1 MHFCGQCGLQLPP
14 GSTVCPRCGAP
25 VDPDLV
31 GEDDMHTDDATIPV
45 HLAYTRNPS
54 NPDYQPTITPFS
66 PPQQQPLI
74 LRPDGSGY
82 IPDEQ
87 IAGEPTN
94 AVSRLSPVM
103 QTPIPPTQLNMP
115 ASYPTNIPPFASN
128 NPAGSAPYWNYPP
141 QAGTGYQS
149 LPGQYDA
156 APLPA
161 RSERGRIIVLLLILF
176 CLLGILA
183 GMIYYFLNFVL
194 QKPVLTPSQQA
205 QGVITQYYDDV
216 NNGNYQA
223 AYDLWANKPLPY
235 DQFVQGYAHT
245 QHDNITFDSTTAM
258 ANGDVHVMITI
269 NATEQRGAGTVTSVY
284 KGSYVVG
291 QVNGTWKI
299 LRGSFHKV

>member
-31 GEDDMHTDDATIPV
+31 WEDDMHTDDATLPV
-45 HLAYTRNPS
+45 HLARTQNPS
-54 NPDYQPTITPFS
+54 DPDYQPTITPFS

-74 LRPDGSGY
+74 LRPDERGY

-87 IAGEPTN
+87 IAGEPTS
-94 AVSRLSPVM
+94 AVSRLSPVT
-103 QTPIPPTQLNMP
+103 QTPMPPTRLN
-115 ASYPTNIPPFASN
+115 TPPVASN
-128 NPAGSAPYWNYPP
+128 NPAGNAPYWNYPP
-141 QAGTGYQS
+141 QAATGYQS

-156 APLPA
+156 AQLPTG
-161 RSERGRIIVLLLILF
+161 RERGRILVLLLILF

-194 QKPVLTPSQQA
+194 HKPVLTPSQQA
-205 QGVITQYYDDV
+205 QAVITQYYDDV
-216 NNGNYQA
+216 NSRNYQA

-245 QHDNITFDSTTAM
+245 QHDNIIFDSTTPM
-258 ANGDVHVMITI
+258 ANGNVQVMITI
-269 NATEQRGAGTVTSVY
+269 TATEQRGVGTVTSVY

-299 LRGSFHKV
+299 LRGSFRKV